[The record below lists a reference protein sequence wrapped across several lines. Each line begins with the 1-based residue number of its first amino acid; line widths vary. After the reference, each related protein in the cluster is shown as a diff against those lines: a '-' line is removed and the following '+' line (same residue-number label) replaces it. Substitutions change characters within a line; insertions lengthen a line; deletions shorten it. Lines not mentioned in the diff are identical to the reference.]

1 MSGDPTLERIAQG
14 NGLALCAAGP
24 WTARFAPD
32 LERIVAEAEKLAGSR
47 PNIFIDVSQVS
58 KLDTFGAWLI
68 ERLRRSLTQGGV
80 EAKIAGLSANYSSL
94 VDEVR
99 RVKASPALET
109 SSVTITGMLDQI
121 GRSVAGIGGTLVS
134 LIDMLGAV
142 LAAAGRCLIHP
153 AGFRLT
159 STVHHL
165 EQVCWRAVPIVVLI
179 TFLIGCIISQQGI
192 FHFRQFG
199 ADIFVV
205 DMLGVLVL
213 REIGVLLVAIMVAGR
228 SGSAYTAELGS
239 MKMREEIDALRTM
252 GFDPIEVLILPRM
265 LALVLALP
273 ILAFLG
279 AMAAL
284 YGGGLVAWLY
294 GGVDPEAFLL
304 RLRDA
309 ISIDHFIVGMIKAP
323 VMAAV
328 IGIVACV
335 EGLAV
340 QGSAES
346 LGPAHDLLGGEGY
359 LLRHRDGRRVRDLL
373 RIDRNVTMALQPA
386 SDAIIRVRDITV
398 QFGKNRILDGLN
410 LDVKR
415 GEILGFVGP
424 SGAGKSVLTRTIIG
438 LVPKVAGS
446 IEVFGVDL
454 DAADAKA
461 RRGVERRW
469 GVLFQQGALFS
480 SLTVRQNIQF
490 PVREYLSLSQRLL
503 DEITIAKLGMVGLK
517 PEVVDR
523 YPVGT
528 LRRHDQARGAG
539 ARAGARSGT
548 GVPR

>member
-1 MSGDPTLERIAQG
+1 MKGDPTLERIAQD
-14 NGLALCAAGP
+14 NGLALRAAGS
-24 WTARFAPD
+24 WTAPFASL
-32 LERIVAEAEKLAGSR
+32 LESIVSDAERLAGSR
-47 PNIFIDVSQVS
+47 PNIFIDVSQIS

-68 ERLRRSLTQGGV
+68 ERLRRSLAHGGI
-80 EAKIAGLSANYSSL
+80 EARIAGLSATYASL

-99 RVKASPALET
+99 RVKAPPAPEIASL
-109 SSVTITGMLDQI
+109 TITGMLEQV
-121 GRSVAGIGGTLVS
+121 GRSVAGISATFVG

-142 LAAAGRCLIHP
+142 LASSGRVLLHP
-153 AGFRLT
+153 RELRLT

-165 EQVCWRAVPIVVLI
+165 EQVCWRAVPIIVLI

-192 FHFRQFG
+192 FHFRRFG

-252 GFDPIEVLILPRM
+252 GFDPIEVLVLPRM
-265 LALVLALP
+265 LALVIALP

-309 ISIDHFIVGMIKAP
+309 ISINHFIVGMVKAP

-346 LGPAHDLLGGEGY
+346 LGQHTTASVVKSIFFVIVM
-359 LLRHRDGRRVRDLL
+359 DGVF
-373 RIDRNVTMALQPA
+373 
-386 SDAIIRVRDITV
+386 AI
-398 QFGKNRILDGLN
+398 F
-410 LDVKR
+410 
-415 GEILGFVGP
+415 F
-424 SGAGKSVLTRTIIG
+424 AAIG
-438 LVPKVAGS
+438 
-446 IEVFGVDL
+446 
-454 DAADAKA
+454 
-461 RRGVERRW
+461 
-469 GVLFQQGALFS
+469 
-480 SLTVRQNIQF
+480 
-490 PVREYLSLSQRLL
+490 
-503 DEITIAKLGMVGLK
+503 M
-517 PEVVDR
+517 
-523 YPVGT
+523 
-528 LRRHDQARGAG
+528 
-539 ARAGARSGT
+539 
-548 GVPR
+548 

>member
-1 MSGDPTLERIAQG
+1 MYRPGVGILNGDPTLERIARG
-14 NGLALCAAGP
+14 NALALCAVGP
-24 WTARFAPD
+24 WIARFAPA
-32 LERIVAEAEKLAGSR
+32 LERMVADAERLRGTR
-47 PNIFIDVSQVS
+47 PDIFIDVSQVS

-80 EAKIAGLSANYSSL
+80 ETQIAGLSANYSSL

-99 RVKASPALET
+99 RVKAEPVIET
-109 SSVTITGMLDQI
+109 DRVTITGMLEQI
-121 GRSVAGIGGTLVS
+121 GRAVAGIGGTLIG

-142 LAAAGRCLIHP
+142 LAATGHVLIRP
-153 AGFRLT
+153 RRFRLT
-159 STVHHL
+159 STIHHL

-192 FHFRQFG
+192 FHFRKFG

-294 GGVDPEAFLL
+294 GGVEPEAFLL

-309 ISIDHFIVGMIKAP
+309 ISIDHFVVGLVKAP

-346 LGPAHDLLGGEGY
+346 LGQHTTSSVVKGIFFVIVM
-359 LLRHRDGRRVRDLL
+359 DGVFA
-373 RIDRNVTMALQPA
+373 IFFA
-386 SDAIIRVRDITV
+386 S
-398 QFGKNRILDGLN
+398 
-410 LDVKR
+410 
-415 GEILGFVGP
+415 
-424 SGAGKSVLTRTIIG
+424 IG
-438 LVPKVAGS
+438 
-446 IEVFGVDL
+446 
-454 DAADAKA
+454 
-461 RRGVERRW
+461 
-469 GVLFQQGALFS
+469 
-480 SLTVRQNIQF
+480 
-490 PVREYLSLSQRLL
+490 
-503 DEITIAKLGMVGLK
+503 M
-517 PEVVDR
+517 
-523 YPVGT
+523 
-528 LRRHDQARGAG
+528 
-539 ARAGARSGT
+539 
-548 GVPR
+548 